1 MRIHDISVT
10 VHDGMVIWP
19 GLVPT
24 RLTEHERIAKGD
36 PVNVTN
42 LSCCA
47 HVGSHADAA
56 FHHFADGETIEQVPL
71 SRFVGPA
78 YVADLTGVEWAIGA
92 QDVARAVATARGFS
106 ILVLKTRNSTAL
118 ETWERFSDRYVY
130 IAPDGAE
137 EIVRRGIKTVAFDH
151 LAVEGYDA
159 PGAPTHKILLGQGV
173 TIVEGVDLNGIRPG
187 HYWFSA
193 APMRLEGADGAPT
206 RAYLIEKPP
215 AAAHSHLELA
225 TSYWRA
231 AAARD
236 LDTILAHFTESATIL
251 TPTMTLTGLAGIRR
265 YHEQMLESFD
275 SVSLSVQNSV
285 EQGDQLAVEWRAG
298 SGSER
303 APREVR
309 GCSVFTVRN
318 GVFVRL
324 GVYFNPADFE

>member
-1 MRIHDISVT
+1 MRIHDISVA
-10 VHDGMVIWP
+10 VHDRMVIWP

-24 RLTEHERIAKGD
+24 RLTAHERIARGD

-42 LSCCA
+42 LSCCT
-47 HVGSHADAA
+47 HVGSHADAPY
-56 FHHFADGETIEQVPL
+56 HHFAEGKTIEQIPL

-106 ILVLKTRNSTAL
+106 ILVVKTRNSTVL
-118 ETWERFSDRYVY
+118 DTWERFSDRYVY
-130 IAPDGAE
+130 LAPDGAE

-187 HYWFSA
+187 YYWFSA
-193 APMRLEGADGAPT
+193 APLRLEGADGAPT
-206 RAYLIEKPP
+206 RAYLIEEPP
-215 AAAHSHLELA
+215 AAARTHLELA

-231 AAARD
+231 EAARD
-236 LDTILAHFTESATIL
+236 LNAILSHFAENATIVS
-251 TPTMTLTGLAGIRR
+251 PTMTVTGRAEIRR
-265 YHEQMLESFD
+265 YYEHMLESFD
-275 SVSLSVQNSV
+275 SVSVSVENSV
-285 EQGDQLAVEWRAG
+285 EQGDQLAVEWRAEFG
-298 SGSER
+298 SAE
-303 APREVR
+303 APRQAR
-309 GCSVFTVRN
+309 GCSVFTVSDS
-318 GVFVRL
+318 VFVRL